1 MRRVIFMIYLCMTVA
16 TSYAQRLSH
25 TFDKVSFSKALVW
38 LDKAQSQYRIN
49 FIYDELEDF
58 TVSTSFENKDIHD
71 VVNLLIGFY
80 PIHATFDDDEIYF
93 ECIQKE
99 SKKLIGRVLDDR
111 GEPMEFVNIAL
122 LNAKDSSYVN
132 GGVSNRSGD
141 FVIPVKEK
149 QVIAR
154 FSYVGYKTL
163 YKLVSV
169 GSMGSIRLFRDA
181 YTLSKVVV
189 KAYKPLFQRKEDR
202 IVFNVSE
209 LENIEALDVLD
220 VLRYAPKVMVD
231 PEGEIKVGNKGT
243 IVYVNDRQMG
253 GNELKAYLN
262 SIKAKDIQSIEIKDM
277 RGAED
282 DASGN
287 NGVIK
292 IKTKMQIG
300 LMGGVTVNGDFVP
313 KRNGYYQ
320 YRPQGNLTWGTERW
334 NAYVSVYHS
343 QNRFN
348 DRSETRQQ
356 FLTDN
361 TFHEA
366 PAENA
371 QMLYKTEF
379 YKLGSTYIIDKKHK
393 HSIGVEINGTTDHG
407 RIYPVMT
414 PTAFTDVQQQKYYGF
429 NISAHRDE
437 GDFLNGVLSYS
448 WHIND
453 RDSYLRFLGNYNYK
467 HSRENNSLKSEY
479 GDYEPLC
486 ADEMNAS
493 STNASNGTVKVDFR
507 YTYPNSFAVTAGGK
521 YESSVRG
528 NILYEEDFLRTAQS
542 QSNWRYNES
551 MSAAYVGLQKN
562 ISKYLFALVSL
573 RMESTWQKGTDL
585 LSDEVEVDKR
595 YTDWFP
601 SAYVSYKFNNKTQV
615 SIQYSRSINRPSFR
629 DLSNYKRRTSSVLYQ
644 SGNPDLQ
651 PDYSSDVQVELAYG
665 NHSLAYSVSY
675 SKDRITSWF
684 EVIDGKTYMNVK
696 NYGSLTLHDLSYY
709 YNGKI
714 LPWWSANASMGLTYL
729 YMPQN
734 YRVKNKWVNAARCS
748 NYLSFGHVGNFDISM
763 NYTTDRIS
771 DYMIFKGYWKM
782 DVAYNRSFLKN
793 KLAVRV
799 GVRDVFNTYRNVV
812 DRVTPVLAYYFNQE
826 RYRHFYVSL
835 NYYFNS
841 KRKVKDSTIRN
852 DNEIQ
857 YRL

>member
-1 MRRVIFMIYLCMTVA
+1 MKRIMFMIYLCMTIT
-16 TSYAQRLSH
+16 TSHAQRLSH

-38 LDKAQSQYRIN
+38 LDKVQSQYKIN

-58 TVSTSFENKDIHD
+58 TVSTSFVNKDIHD
-71 VVNLLIGFY
+71 VVSQLIGFY
-80 PIHATFDDDEIYF
+80 PIHATFDKDEIYF

-99 SKKLIGRVLDDR
+99 PRKLIGRVLDDN

-231 PEGEIKVGNKGT
+231 PNGEIKVGNKGT

-262 SIKAKDIQSIEIKDM
+262 SIKAKDIQTIEIKDM

-287 NGVIK
+287 NGVIR
-292 IKTKMQIG
+292 IKTKVQIG
-300 LMGGVTVNGDFVP
+300 LMGGVGVNGDIVP
-313 KRNGYYQ
+313 QRNGYYQ
-320 YRPQGNLTWGTERW
+320 YRPQGNVTWGTEHW
-334 NAYVSVYHS
+334 NIYTSVYHS
-343 QNRFN
+343 QYRFN
-348 DRSETRQQ
+348 DRSETRQR
-356 FLTDN
+356 FFADN
-361 TFHEA
+361 TLHEA
-366 PAENA
+366 PDENA
-371 QMLYKTEF
+371 LMLRKTEF
-379 YKLGSTYIIDKKHK
+379 YKLGGTYIIDKKCK
-393 HSIGVEINGTTDHG
+393 HSIGVELNGTADHNKV
-407 RIYPVMT
+407 YPVT
-414 PTAFTDVQQQKYYGF
+414 VPTAFTDARQNAYDGF
-429 NISAHRDE
+429 NTSAHRDKGE
-437 GDFLNGVLSYS
+437 FLNGVLFYS
-448 WHIND
+448 WNIND
-453 RDSYLRFLGNYNYK
+453 RNSYLRLLGNYNYK
-467 HSRENNSLKSEY
+467 HSREYNSLKSEY
-479 GDYEPLC
+479 GAYEPLH
-486 ADEMNAS
+486 ADESNTSSSNA
-493 STNASNGTVKVDFR
+493 NNGTVKVDFR
-507 YTYPNSFAVTAGGK
+507 YTYPSTFAVTAGGK

-528 NILYEEDFLRTAQS
+528 NVLHEEDFLRTAQS
-542 QSNWRYNES
+542 QSSWKYNES

-562 ISKYLFALVSL
+562 ISKNFFALVSL
-573 RMESTWQKGTDL
+573 RMESTWQKGTNRL
-585 LSDEVEVDKR
+585 TSEVEIDKR

-601 SAYVSYKFNNKTQV
+601 SAYVSYKLNDKAQV
-615 SIQYSRSINRPSFR
+615 SLQYSRSINRPSFW

-644 SGNPDLQ
+644 CGNPDLQ
-651 PDYSSDVQVELAYG
+651 PDYSDDVQVELAYG
-665 NHSLAYSVSY
+665 NHSLAYSLSY

-684 EVIDGKTYMNVK
+684 EVMDGKTYMSVR
-696 NYGSLTLHDLSYY
+696 NYGALTSHDLSYY

-793 KLAVRV
+793 KLTVRI
-799 GVRDVFNTYRNVV
+799 GVKDVFNTYRNIV